1 MLETILLAV
10 DGSPHAERAAELV
23 HELARNGGKEVVVVH
38 VIEVMPMRGDVTME
52 LDQERNGVEAAS
64 RYGKQLE
71 LAGVPTKVELIR
83 TLSGH
88 VARLIVTAARDHQAD
103 MIVLGSRG
111 RTDLTALLLGSVAH
125 KVIHLADR
133 PVLVVR

>member
-1 MLETILLAV
+1 
-10 DGSPHAERAAELV
+10 
-23 HELARNGGKEVVVVH
+23 
-38 VIEVMPMRGDVTME
+38 ME

-64 RYGKQLE
+64 RYGRQLE

-88 VARLIVTAARDHQAD
+88 VARLIVGAARDHQAD

-111 RTDLTALLLGSVAH
+111 RSDLTALLLGSVAH
-125 KVIHLADR
+125 KVIHLVDR
-133 PVLVVR
+133 PVLAVRDGSGMACWSGLRRAVPGPDHRQPSDDPPLTRQA